1 MISKKIILSLFSV
14 FIFAFTACKEE
25 KKEEGPSQMK
35 QVMDIHDEVMP
46 KLGKIGQLVGKLKPM
61 ADSLGMDSPQA
72 KAVRD
77 LQDANRSMMD
87 WMQGIGNRFDVDEI
101 MKGKVLSEEKQKWL
115 DEEEEKVNTVKEK
128 INSSIANAEAL
139 LNTAN

>member
-1 MISKKIILSLFSV
+1 MKKITLLLGIACVITVFS
-14 FIFAFTACKEE
+14 CKEE
-25 KKEEGPSQMK
+25 KKAEGPSQMQ
-35 QVMDIHDEVMP
+35 QVMAVHDEVMP
-46 KLGKIGQLVGKLKPM
+46 KMSKLGQLVGKLKPM

-77 LQDANRSMMD
+77 LQDANKSMMD
-87 WMQGIGNRFDVDEI
+87 WMQGIGNRFDADEI
-101 MKGKVLSEEKQKWL
+101 LKNKALTAEKQKWL
-115 DEEEEKVNTVKEK
+115 DEEEEKVNVAKEK